1 MWNTELTQAFCIFK
15 WYGNIKSLKCLFS
28 PKFQQ
33 YEAVCAMFGLYL
45 GFALH
50 EAQMIVDPTSFYAP
64 FIPVKLN
71 DPLV

>member
-1 MWNTELTQAFCIFK
+1 MWNTELTQAFCIFE

-33 YEAVCAMFGLYL
+33 YEAVCVMFALYL

-50 EAQMIVDPTSFYAP
+50 EA
-64 FIPVKLN
+64 
-71 DPLV
+71 